1 LPTFEGRRAAFGTRL
16 REIRENA
23 GLSGTDLA
31 AHLSWQ
37 QSKVSKIETGKQTAT
52 DTDVVAWLQAAGVSE
67 SVVEDFRAELR
78 ELQIAQFA
86 WRRQLREGHRATQE
100 RLVRDDR
107 NATTMRG
114 LVTMAVPGLLQT
126 PDYARAIFR
135 SQAELLDVPADDVED
150 SVAAR
155 MARQQVLY
163 DRTKQI
169 EFLITEAALANP
181 VCAPEEMVGQLDR
194 LSSVIG
200 VVPARIGVI
209 PAGHTVPHLI
219 PHGFWIYDEEVRF
232 ESVSGSQRTTDA
244 DEVALY
250 AKLLDRLWTVA
261 VEGDEARAV
270 FARVAAVFG
279 R

>member
-1 LPTFEGRRAAFGTRL
+1 LPTFEDRRADFGARL

-31 AHLSWQ
+31 AHLGWQ
-37 QSKVSKIETGKQTAT
+37 QSKVSKIETGKQTAA
-52 DTDVVAWLQAAGVSE
+52 DSDVVAWLQAAGESE
-67 SVVEDFRAELR
+67 AVAERFRNELR
-78 ELQIAQFA
+78 GLQIAQLA

-100 RLVRDDR
+100 RLVRDEQ
-107 NATTMRG
+107 NTTRIRG
-114 LVTMAVPGLLQT
+114 VETMCVPGLLQT

-135 SQAELLDVPADDVED
+135 TQADLLDVPAGDVDDA
-150 SVAAR
+150 VAAR
-155 MARQQVLY
+155 VTRQQVLY

-169 EFLITEAALANP
+169 EILLTEAALCHP

-200 VVPARIGVI
+200 AVPARVGVI
-209 PAGHTVPHLI
+209 PAGRTTPNLI
-219 PHGFWIYDEEVRF
+219 PHGFWLNDDEVSF